1 VSSVFTWIGRRTLT
15 LACICTFIVATVA
28 LFSPSAQATN
38 DGFLDPERA
47 FVLRADVVGAEKNTL
62 SLKFK
67 IAPGYYMYRERFEFV
82 AETPALNLGEPVF
95 PNGQIK
101 HDPTFNKE
109 MELYF
114 KDIEILLPLTAS
126 PQASLSAADQT
137 HNIKLTGQGCASAG
151 LCYPPMNFFVT
162 LTTQPNVLGYKLI
175 APASQSLFGRLLDGQ
190 WRELVFAE
198 NDLTLAELL
207 GSTGLFEI
215 VLLFFVLGLL
225 LALTPCVL
233 PMVPILS
240 VLLVGEQHQVSR
252 ARGTLLALAYV
263 GGMSV
268 VYTAL
273 GVAAGLS
280 GAGLAAWLQTPW
292 VLALF
297 ALLLATL
304 ALSMFDVFTFQMPS
318 SIQTKLSV
326 KNNSI
331 LGGRVGAATLMGAL
345 SALIVGPCVAAPL
358 AGALL
363 YISQTGDVVLGGL
376 ALFAMA
382 WGMGVPLLLMGA
394 SAGKLMP
401 RTGTW
406 MEGVKQFFGV
416 LLFATAWWMVTPML
430 PTWVQILGWAILAL
444 FSAVLLR
451 TFEALGADAGFSG
464 LLRKTLGL
472 LLTLL
477 CLIWLLGIASG
488 GRSLLQPLSHLARD
502 TATVTPW
509 LAGTIEKNA
518 GLSGASAIAD
528 KNAGGSSAPTTV
540 ANNAIN
546 SGMSVTGA
554 NNVGMRGVSPTVDK
568 NTGTPSTSAAA
579 TPSKSLL
586 LGQAIDKPS
595 VTVPRVQ
602 SALSSNDAHLPFN
615 RVRSI
620 AELDAALAQAT
631 RPVMLDFYADWCVSC
646 KEMESF
652 TFTKPNVAQR
662 MDQLLLLQADVTA
675 NNPEDRA
682 LLKRFKLFGP
692 PGIIFFEPGGRERKD
707 VRVVG
712 FQDATR
718 FAANLDR
725 VLSLK

>member
-1 VSSVFTWIGRRTLT
+1 MPAFVRMLVMALSML
-15 LACICTFIVATVA
+15 VAP
-28 LFSPSAQATN
+28 LAQAAD
-38 DGFLDPERA
+38 DGFLDPEKA
-47 FVLRADVVGAEKNTL
+47 FVLRAEVVGAEKNTL

-67 IAPGYYMYRERFEFV
+67 IASGYYMYRERFEFV
-82 AETPALNLGEPVF
+82 AETPALKLGEPTF
-95 PNGQIK
+95 PKGQIK

-114 KDIEILLPLTAS
+114 KDIEILLPLSAS
-126 PQASLSAADQT
+126 PQAPVNAAGQT
-137 HNIKLTGQGCASAG
+137 LKIKLTGQGCASAG
-151 LCYPPMNFFVT
+151 LCYPPMDFFVT
-162 LTTQPNVLGYKLI
+162 LSTQANSAGYTLI
-175 APASQSLFGRLLDGQ
+175 APAAQSLFDRLLDGQ

-207 GSTGLFEI
+207 SSTGLLEI

-240 VLLVGEQHQVSR
+240 VLLVGEQHHVSR
-252 ARGTLLALAYV
+252 ARGTLLAVAYV
-263 GGMSV
+263 SGMSV

-318 SIQTKLSV
+318 SIQTKLTV

-331 LGGRVGAATLMGAL
+331 LGGRVGAAALMGAL

-363 YISQTGDVVLGGL
+363 YISQTGDVLLGGL

-416 LLFATAWWMVTPML
+416 LLFATAWWMITPLL

-451 TFEALGADAGFSG
+451 TFEALGTEAGFSG

-477 CLIWLLGIASG
+477 CLIWLVGLASG
-488 GRSLLQPLSHLARD
+488 GRSLLQPLSHLAGNNAAASLPVA
-502 TATVTPW
+502 ATV
-509 LAGTIEKNA
+509 
-518 GLSGASAIAD
+518 D
-528 KNAGGSSAPTTV
+528 KNAGGSSA
-540 ANNAIN
+540 A
-546 SGMSVTGA
+546 
-554 NNVGMRGVSPTVDK
+554 
-568 NTGTPSTSAAA
+568 AAA
-579 TPSKSLL
+579 TSSKNIL
-586 LGQAIDKPS
+586 LGQTSDRPPG
-595 VTVPRVQ
+595 TEPRSQ
-602 SALSSNDAHLPFN
+602 AALSSDNTHVQFK
-615 RVRSI
+615 RIRSV
-620 AELDAALAQAT
+620 AELETELAQAT

-662 MDQLLLLQADVTA
+662 MNQLLLLQVDVTA

-712 FQDATR
+712 FQEFNR

>member
-1 VSSVFTWIGRRTLT
+1 MQLLSRLGRTFAFVGMLVMALSM
-15 LACICTFIVATVA
+15 LAAP
-28 LFSPSAQATN
+28 LAQAAD
-38 DGFLDPERA
+38 DGFLDPAKA
-47 FVLRADVVGAEKNTL
+47 FVLRAEVVGTEKNTL

-67 IAPGYYMYRERFEFV
+67 IASGYYMYRERFEFV
-82 AETPALNLGEPVF
+82 AETPALKLGEPTF
-95 PNGQIK
+95 PKGQIK

-114 KDIEILLPLTAS
+114 KDIEILLPLSAS
-126 PQASLSAADQT
+126 PQAPPNAAGQPLK
-137 HNIKLTGQGCASAG
+137 IKLTGQGCASAG
-151 LCYPPMNFFVT
+151 LCYPPMDFFVV
-162 LTTQPNVLGYKLI
+162 LSTQANTAGYTLI
-175 APASQSLFGRLLDGQ
+175 APTAQSLFDRLLDGQ

-207 GSTGLFEI
+207 SSTGLLEI

-240 VLLVGEQHQVSR
+240 VLLVGEQHHVSR
-252 ARGTLLALAYV
+252 ARGTLLAVAYV
-263 GGMSV
+263 SGMSV

-318 SIQTKLSV
+318 SIQTKLTV

-331 LGGRVGAATLMGAL
+331 LGGRVGAAALMGAL

-363 YISQTGDVVLGGL
+363 YISQTGDVLLGGL

-416 LLFATAWWMVTPML
+416 LLFATAWWMITPLL

-451 TFEALGADAGFSG
+451 TFEALGTEAGFSG

-477 CLIWLLGIASG
+477 CLIWLVGLASG
-488 GRSLLQPLSHLARD
+488 GRSLLQPLSHLA
-502 TATVTPW
+502 
-509 LAGTIEKNA
+509 G
-518 GLSGASAIAD
+518 
-528 KNAGGSSAPTTV
+528 
-540 ANNAIN
+540 NNAAA
-546 SGMSVTGA
+546 SLPV
-554 NNVGMRGVSPTVDK
+554 
-568 NTGTPSTSAAA
+568 AA
-579 TPSKSLL
+579 TSSKNIL
-586 LGQAIDKPS
+586 LGQTSDRPPG
-595 VTVPRVQ
+595 TEPRSQ
-602 SALSSNDAHLPFN
+602 AALSSDNTHVQFK
-615 RVRSI
+615 RIRSV
-620 AELDAALAQAT
+620 AELETELAQAT

-662 MDQLLLLQADVTA
+662 MNQLLLLQADVTA

-712 FQDATR
+712 FQEANR
-718 FAANLDR
+718 FAVNLDR

>member
-1 VSSVFTWIGRRTLT
+1 MFNWFSPRISALT
-15 LACICTFIVATVA
+15 FVA
-28 LFSPSAQATN
+28 LFMVAMAALFHPAVYAGE
-38 DGFLDPERA
+38 DGFLDPEKA
-47 FVLRADVVGAEKNTL
+47 FVLRAEIVGTDKNTL

-67 IAPGYYMYRERFEFV
+67 IAPGYYMYRERFEF
-82 AETPALNLGEPVF
+82 AAQTPTLKLGEPIL
-95 PNGQIK
+95 PKGQIK
-101 HDPTFNKE
+101 YDPTFDKE

-114 KDIEILLPLTAS
+114 KDIEIFLPLVASTQAS
-126 PQASLSAADQT
+126 PQTPEQT
-137 HNIKLTGQGCASAG
+137 HKIKITGQGCANAG
-151 LCYPPMNFFVT
+151 LCYPPMDFFVMVS
-162 LTTQPNVLGYKLI
+162 TQAKLPGYTLI
-175 APASQSLFGRLLDGQ
+175 ALAPQSLFSRLLDGQ

-207 GSTGLFEI
+207 GSTALVEI

-240 VLLVGEQHQVSR
+240 VMLVGEQHQVSR

-263 GGMSV
+263 SGMSV

-280 GAGLAAWLQTPW
+280 GAGLATWLQTPW

-331 LGGRVGAATLMGAL
+331 LGGRLGAAALMGAL

-363 YISQTGDVVLGGL
+363 YISQTGDVLLGGS

-430 PTWVQILGWAILAL
+430 PTWLQILGWAILVL

-451 TFEALGADAGFSG
+451 TFEALGPEAGFSG
-464 LLRKTLGL
+464 MLRKTVGL

-488 GRSLLQPLSHLARD
+488 GRSLLQPLSHLARNNG
-502 TATVTPW
+502 AVTPS
-509 LAGTIEKNA
+509 LATTPGKNT
-518 GLSGASAIAD
+518 GVSGASATLD
-528 KNAGGSSAPTTV
+528 KNALVSDGSATIDKNALVSGGP
-540 ANNAIN
+540 
-546 SGMSVTGA
+546 VT
-554 NNVGMRGVSPTVDK
+554 NDK
-568 NTGTPSTSAAA
+568 NTPVSATSAPA
-579 TPSKSLL
+579 TTKNIL
-586 LGQAIDKPS
+586 LGQASGQAPA
-595 VTVPRVQ
+595 TAPRAPP
-602 SALSSNDAHLPFN
+602 ALSSNGAHPPFK
-615 RVRSI
+615 RIRSVV
-620 AELDAALAQAT
+620 ELDRLLAQST

-646 KEMESF
+646 KEMEAF

-675 NNPEDRA
+675 NNAEDRA

-692 PGIIFFEPGGRERKD
+692 PGIIFFEAGGRERKD

-712 FQDATR
+712 FQEANR

-725 VLSLK
+725 VLSVK

>member
-1 VSSVFTWIGRRTLT
+1 
-15 LACICTFIVATVA
+15 
-28 LFSPSAQATN
+28 
-38 DGFLDPERA
+38 
-47 FVLRADVVGAEKNTL
+47 
-62 SLKFK
+62 
-67 IAPGYYMYRERFEFV
+67 
-82 AETPALNLGEPVF
+82 
-95 PNGQIK
+95 
-101 HDPTFNKE
+101 
-109 MELYF
+109 
-114 KDIEILLPLTAS
+114 
-126 PQASLSAADQT
+126 
-137 HNIKLTGQGCASAG
+137 
-151 LCYPPMNFFVT
+151 
-162 LTTQPNVLGYKLI
+162 
-175 APASQSLFGRLLDGQ
+175 
-190 WRELVFAE
+190 
-198 NDLTLAELL
+198 
-207 GSTGLFEI
+207 
-215 VLLFFVLGLL
+215 
-225 LALTPCVL
+225 
-233 PMVPILS
+233 
-240 VLLVGEQHQVSR
+240 
-252 ARGTLLALAYV
+252 
-263 GGMSV
+263 MSV

-273 GVAAGLS
+273 GIAAGLS

-292 VLALF
+292 VLTLF

-318 SIQTKLSV
+318 SIQTKLTI

-331 LGGRVGAATLMGAL
+331 LGGRMGAAALMGAL

-363 YISQTGDVVLGGL
+363 YISQTGDVLLGGL

-401 RTGTW
+401 RAGTW

-430 PTWVQILGWAILAL
+430 PTWMQILGWAILVL

-451 TFEALGADAGFSG
+451 TFEALGTEAGFSG
-464 LLRKTLGL
+464 MLRKTVGL

-477 CLIWLLGIASG
+477 CFIWLLGIASG
-488 GRSLLQPLSHLARD
+488 GRSLLQPLSHLARHNAA
-502 TATVTPW
+502 ATSS
-509 LAGTIEKNA
+509 LATTSEKNTSISSRTDNNA
-518 GLSGASAIAD
+518 LVSGVSIITD
-528 KNAGGSSAPTTV
+528 KNARVLGDPAPIKNDAITSGTSVPATT
-540 ANNAIN
+540 
-546 SGMSVTGA
+546 
-554 NNVGMRGVSPTVDK
+554 K
-568 NTGTPSTSAAA
+568 NI
-579 TPSKSLL
+579 L
-586 LGQAIDKPS
+586 LGQTSGQAPATAS
-595 VTVPRVQ
+595 RPQ
-602 SALSSNDAHLPFN
+602 PALSANETHALFK

-620 AELDAALAQAT
+620 AELETELAQSK

-652 TFTKPNVAQR
+652 TFTKPEVAQR
-662 MDQLLLLQADVTA
+662 MERLLLLQADVTA

-712 FQDATR
+712 FQEANR

>member
-1 VSSVFTWIGRRTLT
+1 MIQLLT
-15 LACICTFIVATVA
+15 RFARVPGFVAMLIMALA
-28 LFSPSAQATN
+28 LFAVPLAQAAE
-38 DGFLDPERA
+38 DDFLDPEKA
-47 FVLRADVVGAEKNTL
+47 FVLRAEVVGAEKNTL

-82 AETPALNLGEPVF
+82 AETPILKLGEPVF
-95 PNGQIK
+95 PKGQVK

-114 KDIEILLPLTAS
+114 KDIEILVPLAAS
-126 PQASLSAADQT
+126 SQT
-137 HNIKLTGQGCASAG
+137 QTLVEGQTLKIKVIGQGCASAG
-151 LCYPPMNFFVT
+151 LCYPPMDFFVT
-162 LTTQPNVLGYKLI
+162 LTTLPNSAGYKLI
-175 APASQSLFGRLLDGQ
+175 APAPQSLFARLIDGQ

-207 GSTGLFEI
+207 TSTGLLEI

-240 VLLVGEQHQVSR
+240 VLLVGEQHHVSR
-252 ARGTLLALAYV
+252 ARGTLLAFAYV
-263 GGMSV
+263 SGMSV
-268 VYTAL
+268 IYTAL

-318 SIQTKLSV
+318 SIQTKLTV

-331 LGGRVGAATLMGAL
+331 LGGRVGAAALMGAL

-363 YISQTGDVVLGGL
+363 YISQTGDVLLGGS

-416 LLFATAWWMVTPML
+416 LLFATAWWMVTPLL
-430 PTWVQILGWAILAL
+430 PTWLQILGWAILAL

-451 TFEALGADAGFSG
+451 TFEPLGTEAGFSG
-464 LLRKTLGL
+464 LLRKTLGV

-488 GRSLLQPLSHLARD
+488 GRSLLQPLSHLARSNAMLSPVAA
-502 TATVTPW
+502 ATT
-509 LAGTIEKNA
+509 EKNT
-518 GLSGASAIAD
+518 GL
-528 KNAGGSSAPTTV
+528 PTTV
-540 ANNAIN
+540 APA
-546 SGMSVTGA
+546 SS
-554 NNVGMRGVSPTVDK
+554 SK
-568 NTGTPSTSAAA
+568 NI
-579 TPSKSLL
+579 L
-586 LGQAIDKPS
+586 LGQASDQSAP
-595 VTVPRVQ
+595 TAPRAQ
-602 SALSSNDAHLPFN
+602 AALSSNGEHPPFK
-615 RVRSI
+615 RVRSV
-620 AELDAALAQAT
+620 AELETELARST

-646 KEMESF
+646 KEMESL

-692 PGIIFFEPGGRERKD
+692 PGIIFFETGGRERKD
-707 VRVVG
+707 VRIVG
-712 FQDATR
+712 FQDANR

>member
-1 VSSVFTWIGRRTLT
+1 MFNRFSPRTST
-15 LACICTFIVATVA
+15 MRFIA
-28 LFSPSAQATN
+28 LFMVAIAALFQAAVYAAG
-38 DGFLDPERA
+38 DGFLDPEKA
-47 FVLRADVVGAEKNTL
+47 FVLRAEVVGTDKNTL

-82 AETPALNLGEPVF
+82 AQTPELKLGEPIF
-95 PNGQIK
+95 PKGQIK
-101 HDPTFNKE
+101 YDPTFDKE

-114 KDIEILLPLTAS
+114 KDIEILLPLV
-126 PQASLSAADQT
+126 AATLAPPLTSEQT
-137 HNIKLTGQGCASAG
+137 HNIKLTGQGCANAG
-151 LCYPPMNFFVT
+151 LCYPPMDFFVT
-162 LTTQPNVLGYKLI
+162 VSTQANLAGYKLI
-175 APASQSLFGRLLDGQ
+175 APAPQSLFNRLLDGQ

-207 GSTGLFEI
+207 GSTALVEI

-252 ARGTLLALAYV
+252 ARGTLLAVAYV
-263 GGMSV
+263 SGMSV

-292 VLALF
+292 VLTLF

-318 SIQTKLSV
+318 SIQTKLTV

-331 LGGRVGAATLMGAL
+331 LGGRIGAAALMGAL

-363 YISQTGDVVLGGL
+363 YISQTGDVLLGGL

-394 SAGKLMP
+394 SAGKLIP

-430 PTWVQILGWAILAL
+430 PTWLQILGWAILVL

-464 LLRKTLGL
+464 MLRKTMGL
-472 LLTLL
+472 LLALL

-488 GRSLLQPLSHLARD
+488 GRSLLQPLSHLARNNAAAIPSVA
-502 TATVTPW
+502 ATP
-509 LAGTIEKNA
+509 EKNT
-518 GLSGASAIAD
+518 GVSGALVTTDKSALVSD
-528 KNAGGSSAPTTV
+528 TSAPTT
-540 ANNAIN
+540 
-546 SGMSVTGA
+546 T
-554 NNVGMRGVSPTVDK
+554 K
-568 NTGTPSTSAAA
+568 NI
-579 TPSKSLL
+579 L
-586 LGQAIDKPS
+586 LGQASDKAPATAQRAQS
-595 VTVPRVQ
+595 VP
-602 SALSSNDAHLPFN
+602 SSNDAHALFK
-615 RVRSI
+615 RVRSV
-620 AELDAALAQAT
+620 AELETELAQST

-646 KEMESF
+646 KEMEAF
-652 TFTKPNVAQR
+652 TFTQPNVAQR

-692 PGIIFFEPGGRERKD
+692 PGIIFFEQGGRERKD

-712 FQDATR
+712 FQEANR

-725 VLSLK
+725 VLSVK

>member
-1 VSSVFTWIGRRTLT
+1 VGTATNNKGVGVKRLLT
-15 LACICTFIVATVA
+15 RFARASAIVAILATA
-28 LFSPSAQATN
+28 LVLLAPPLAQAAE
-38 DGFLDPERA
+38 DGFLDPEKA
-47 FVLRADVVGAEKNTL
+47 FVLRAEVIGAEKNTL

-67 IAPGYYMYRERFEFV
+67 IASGYYMYRERFEFI
-82 AETPALNLGEPVF
+82 AETPALKLGEPVF
-95 PNGQIK
+95 PKGQVK

-114 KDIEILLPLTAS
+114 KDIEILLPLKAPPQTA
-126 PQASLSAADQT
+126 AEGQT
-137 HNIKLTGQGCASAG
+137 FKIKLTGQGCASAG
-151 LCYPPMNFFVT
+151 LCYPPMDFFVT
-162 LTTQPNVLGYKLI
+162 LSGLANASGFKLI
-175 APASQSLFGRLLDGQ
+175 APAPQSLFDRLLDGQ

-207 GSTGLFEI
+207 TSTGLLEI

-240 VLLVGEQHQVSR
+240 VLLVGEQHHVSR
-252 ARGTLLALAYV
+252 ARGTLLAVAYV
-263 GGMSV
+263 SGMSV

-297 ALLLATL
+297 ALLLGTL

-318 SIQTKLSV
+318 SIQTKLTV

-331 LGGRVGAATLMGAL
+331 LGGRVGAAALMGAL

-363 YISQTGDVVLGGL
+363 YISQTGDVLLGGL

-430 PTWVQILGWAILAL
+430 PTWLQILGWAILAL

-451 TFEALGADAGFSG
+451 TFEALGTEAGFSG

-488 GRSLLQPLSHLARD
+488 GRSLLQPLSHLARNN
-502 TATVTPW
+502 AVVSP
-509 LAGTIEKNA
+509 LAAASTEKNA
-518 GLSGASAIAD
+518 GLPMTTATTTTASAS
-528 KNAGGSSAPTTV
+528 KN
-540 ANNAIN
+540 I
-546 SGMSVTGA
+546 
-554 NNVGMRGVSPTVDK
+554 
-568 NTGTPSTSAAA
+568 
-579 TPSKSLL
+579 L
-586 LGQAIDKPS
+586 LGQAS
-595 VTVPRVQ
+595 AQ
-602 SALSSNDAHLPFN
+602 SSSTTPQAQVGVLSNGAHPPFK

-620 AELDAALAQAT
+620 AELEAELARST
-631 RPVMLDFYADWCVSC
+631 RPVMLDFYADWCISC
-646 KEMESF
+646 KEMESL
-652 TFTKPNVAQR
+652 TFTKPNVTQR

-707 VRVVG
+707 VRIVG
-712 FQDATR
+712 FQDANR

>member
-1 VSSVFTWIGRRTLT
+1 MRSVFNWLSRRTS
-15 LACICTFIVATVA
+15 AFAVVATVLVA
-28 LFSPSAQATN
+28 AFTLVSPPAHAAD
-38 DGFLDPERA
+38 DGFLDPEKA
-47 FVLRADVVGAEKNTL
+47 FVLKAEVVGPEKNIL
-62 SLKFK
+62 SLQFK

-82 AETPALNLGEPVF
+82 AETPLLKLGEPRF
-95 PNGQIK
+95 PKGQIK

-114 KDIEILLPLTAS
+114 KDIEILLPLVAAS
-126 PQASLSAADQT
+126 QPLVAGQQALANATEQIR
-137 HNIKLTGQGCASAG
+137 NIKVTGQGCANAG
-151 LCYPPMNFFVT
+151 LCYPPMDFFVA
-162 LTTQPNVLGYKLI
+162 LTTQVDGPGYKLL
-175 APASQSLFGRLLDGQ
+175 APITQSLFSRLLDGQ
-190 WRELVFAE
+190 WREFVFAE

-207 GSTGLFEI
+207 GSTALFEI

-252 ARGTLLALAYV
+252 TRGTLLAVAYV
-263 GGMSV
+263 AGMSV

-292 VLALF
+292 VLTLF

-318 SIQTKLSV
+318 SIQTKLTV

-331 LGGRVGAATLMGAL
+331 LGGRMGAAALMGAL

-363 YISQTGDVVLGGL
+363 YISQTGDVLLGGL

-401 RTGTW
+401 RAGSW

-430 PTWVQILGWAILAL
+430 PTWVQILGWAILVL

-451 TFEALGADAGFSG
+451 TFEALGTEAGFSG
-464 LLRKTLGL
+464 MLRKTVGL

-477 CLIWLLGIASG
+477 CFIWLLGIASG
-488 GRSLLQPLSHLARD
+488 GRSLLQPLSHLARNN
-502 TATVTPW
+502 AAVTPS
-509 LAGTIEKNA
+509 LATTSERNTSISSRTDNKVLASGVPAITSGTSVPATTKN
-518 GLSGASAIAD
+518 I
-528 KNAGGSSAPTTV
+528 
-540 ANNAIN
+540 
-546 SGMSVTGA
+546 
-554 NNVGMRGVSPTVDK
+554 
-568 NTGTPSTSAAA
+568 
-579 TPSKSLL
+579 L
-586 LGQAIDKPS
+586 LGQTSGQAPA
-595 VTVPRVQ
+595 
-602 SALSSNDAHLPFN
+602 SASRTQPDLSANDAHVLFK

-620 AELDAALAQAT
+620 AELETELAQST
-631 RPVMLDFYADWCVSC
+631 LPVMLDFYADWCVSC

-652 TFTKPNVAQR
+652 TFTQPHVAQR
-662 MDQLLLLQADVTA
+662 MGNMLLLQADVTA

-712 FQDATR
+712 FQEANR

>member
-1 VSSVFTWIGRRTLT
+1 MIQLLT
-15 LACICTFIVATVA
+15 RFARVPGFVAMLIMALA
-28 LFSPSAQATN
+28 LFAVPLAQAAE
-38 DGFLDPERA
+38 DDFLDPEKA
-47 FVLRADVVGAEKNTL
+47 FVLRAEVVGAEKNTL

-82 AETPALNLGEPVF
+82 AETPILKLGEPVF
-95 PNGQIK
+95 PKGQVK

-114 KDIEILLPLTAS
+114 KDIEILVPLAAS
-126 PQASLSAADQT
+126 SQT
-137 HNIKLTGQGCASAG
+137 QTLVEGQTLKIKVIGQGCASAG
-151 LCYPPMNFFVT
+151 LCYPPMDFFVT
-162 LTTQPNVLGYKLI
+162 LTTLANSAGYKLI
-175 APASQSLFGRLLDGQ
+175 APAPQSLFARLIDGQ

-207 GSTGLFEI
+207 TSTGLLEI

-240 VLLVGEQHQVSR
+240 VLLVGEQHHVSR
-252 ARGTLLALAYV
+252 ARGTLLAFAYV
-263 GGMSV
+263 SGMSV
-268 VYTAL
+268 IYTAL

-318 SIQTKLSV
+318 SIQTKLTV

-331 LGGRVGAATLMGAL
+331 LGGRVGAAALMGAL

-363 YISQTGDVVLGGL
+363 YISQTGDVLLGGS

-416 LLFATAWWMVTPML
+416 LLFATAWWMVTPLL
-430 PTWVQILGWAILAL
+430 PTWLQILGWAILAL

-451 TFEALGADAGFSG
+451 TFEPLGTEAGFSG
-464 LLRKTLGL
+464 LLRKTLGV

-488 GRSLLQPLSHLARD
+488 GRSLLQPLSHLARSNAMLSPVAA
-502 TATVTPW
+502 ATT
-509 LAGTIEKNA
+509 E
-518 GLSGASAIAD
+518 
-528 KNAGGSSAPTTV
+528 
-540 ANNAIN
+540 
-546 SGMSVTGA
+546 
-554 NNVGMRGVSPTVDK
+554 K
-568 NTGTPSTSAAA
+568 NTGLPTTAAPA
-579 TPSKSLL
+579 SSSKNIL
-586 LGQAIDKPS
+586 LGQASDQSAP
-595 VTVPRVQ
+595 TAPRAQ
-602 SALSSNDAHLPFN
+602 AALSSNGEHPPFK
-615 RVRSI
+615 RVRSV
-620 AELDAALAQAT
+620 AELETELARST

-646 KEMESF
+646 KEMESL

-707 VRVVG
+707 VRIVG
-712 FQDATR
+712 FQDANR

>member
-1 VSSVFTWIGRRTLT
+1 
-15 LACICTFIVATVA
+15 
-28 LFSPSAQATN
+28 
-38 DGFLDPERA
+38 
-47 FVLRADVVGAEKNTL
+47 
-62 SLKFK
+62 
-67 IAPGYYMYRERFEFV
+67 
-82 AETPALNLGEPVF
+82 
-95 PNGQIK
+95 
-101 HDPTFNKE
+101 
-109 MELYF
+109 
-114 KDIEILLPLTAS
+114 
-126 PQASLSAADQT
+126 
-137 HNIKLTGQGCASAG
+137 
-151 LCYPPMNFFVT
+151 
-162 LTTQPNVLGYKLI
+162 
-175 APASQSLFGRLLDGQ
+175 
-190 WRELVFAE
+190 
-198 NDLTLAELL
+198 
-207 GSTGLFEI
+207 
-215 VLLFFVLGLL
+215 
-225 LALTPCVL
+225 
-233 PMVPILS
+233 MVPILS

-252 ARGTLLALAYV
+252 ARGTLLAVAYV
-263 GGMSV
+263 SGMSV

-292 VLALF
+292 VLTLF

-304 ALSMFDVFTFQMPS
+304 ALSMFGVFTFQMPS
-318 SIQTKLSV
+318 SIQTKLTV

-331 LGGRVGAATLMGAL
+331 LGGRIGAAALMGAL

-363 YISQTGDVVLGGL
+363 YISQTGDVLLGGL

-394 SAGKLMP
+394 SAGKLIP

-430 PTWVQILGWAILAL
+430 PTWLQILGWAILVL

-464 LLRKTLGL
+464 MLRKTVGL

-488 GRSLLQPLSHLARD
+488 GRSLLQPLSHLARNNA
-502 TATVTPW
+502 ATIPSVAATP
-509 LAGTIEKNA
+509 EKNT
-518 GLSGASAIAD
+518 GVSGASVTTD
-528 KNAGGSSAPTTV
+528 KSALVSDTSAPTT
-540 ANNAIN
+540 
-546 SGMSVTGA
+546 T
-554 NNVGMRGVSPTVDK
+554 K
-568 NTGTPSTSAAA
+568 NI
-579 TPSKSLL
+579 L
-586 LGQAIDKPS
+586 LGQASDKAPATAPRAQSVPPS
-595 VTVPRVQ
+595 NGAH
-602 SALSSNDAHLPFN
+602 ALFK
-615 RVRSI
+615 RVRSV
-620 AELDAALAQAT
+620 AELETELAQST

-646 KEMESF
+646 KEMEAF
-652 TFTKPNVAQR
+652 TFTQPNVAQR

-692 PGIIFFEPGGRERKD
+692 PGIIFFEQGGRERKD

-712 FQDATR
+712 FQEASR

-725 VLSLK
+725 VLSVK

>member
-1 VSSVFTWIGRRTLT
+1 MFNWLNRR
-15 LACICTFIVATVA
+15 ASAFAVVATVLVVA
-28 LFSPSAQATN
+28 VTLFSPPLDAAD
-38 DGFLDPERA
+38 DGFLDPEKA
-47 FVLRADVVGAEKNTL
+47 FVLKAEVVGSEKNTL
-62 SLKFK
+62 SLQFK
-67 IAPGYYMYRERFEFV
+67 IASGYYMYRERFEFV
-82 AETPALNLGEPVF
+82 AESPLLKLGEPIF
-95 PNGQIK
+95 PKGQIK
-101 HDPTFNKE
+101 YDPTFNKE

-114 KDIEILLPLTAS
+114 KDIEILLPLLTAS
-126 PQASLSAADQT
+126 QPLAAGPQALANGTEQT
-137 HNIKLTGQGCASAG
+137 LRIKVTGQGCASAG
-151 LCYPPMNFFVT
+151 LCYPPMDFFVA
-162 LTTQPNVLGYKLI
+162 LSTQGNSPGYKLL
-175 APASQSLFGRLLDGQ
+175 APTTQSLFSRLFDGQ

-207 GSTGLFEI
+207 GSTALFEI

-240 VLLVGEQHQVSR
+240 VLLVGEQQHVSR
-252 ARGTLLALAYV
+252 TRGTLLAVAYV
-263 GGMSV
+263 AGMSV

-292 VLALF
+292 VLTLF

-318 SIQTKLSV
+318 SIQTKLTV

-331 LGGRVGAATLMGAL
+331 LGGRMAAAALMGAL

-363 YISQTGDVVLGGL
+363 YISQTGDVLLGGL

-401 RTGTW
+401 RAGTW

-430 PTWVQILGWAILAL
+430 PTWVQILGWAILVL

-451 TFEALGADAGFSG
+451 TFEALGTEARFSG
-464 LLRKTLGL
+464 MLRKTVGL

-488 GRSLLQPLSHLARD
+488 GRSLLQPLSHLARHNAAA
-502 TATVTPW
+502 TAS
-509 LAGTIEKNA
+509 LATTSERNTSISSRTNNNA
-518 GLSGASAIAD
+518 LVSGVSIITD
-528 KNAGGSSAPTTV
+528 KNARVLTDPAPIKNDTNTSGISV
-540 ANNAIN
+540 PAN
-546 SGMSVTGA
+546 T
-554 NNVGMRGVSPTVDK
+554 K
-568 NTGTPSTSAAA
+568 NI
-579 TPSKSLL
+579 L
-586 LGQAIDKPS
+586 LGQANGQAPA
-595 VTVPRVQ
+595 TAPRAQ
-602 SALSSNDAHLPFN
+602 PALSSNDAHALFK
-615 RVRSI
+615 RVHSI
-620 AELDAALAQAT
+620 AELDAELAQST

-652 TFTKPNVAQR
+652 TFTKPEVAQR
-662 MDQLLLLQADVTA
+662 MERLLLLQADVTA

-712 FQDATR
+712 FQEANR

>member
-1 VSSVFTWIGRRTLT
+1 MSSVFNWLNRRTS
-15 LACICTFIVATVA
+15 AFAVVATVLVA
-28 LFSPSAQATN
+28 AFTLFSPPVDAAE
-38 DGFLDPERA
+38 DGFLDPEKA
-47 FVLRADVVGAEKNTL
+47 FVLKSEVVGPEKNIL
-62 SLKFK
+62 SLQFK

-82 AETPALNLGEPVF
+82 AETPLLKLGEPIF
-95 PNGQIK
+95 PKGQIK
-101 HDPTFNKE
+101 YDPTFNKE

-114 KDIEILLPLTAS
+114 KDIEILLPLVAS
-126 PQASLSAADQT
+126 SQPLAAGPQALVNATEQT
-137 HNIKLTGQGCASAG
+137 LNIKVTGQGCASAG
-151 LCYPPMNFFVT
+151 LCYPPMDFFVT
-162 LTTQPNVLGYKLI
+162 LSTQVNGSGYKLL
-175 APASQSLFGRLLDGQ
+175 APTTQSLFSRLFDGQ

-207 GSTGLFEI
+207 GSTALFEI

-240 VLLVGEQHQVSR
+240 VLLVGEQHHVSR
-252 ARGTLLALAYV
+252 TRGTLLAVAYV
-263 GGMSV
+263 AGMSV

-292 VLALF
+292 VLTLF

-318 SIQTKLSV
+318 SIQTKLTV

-331 LGGRVGAATLMGAL
+331 LGGRMGAAALMGAL

-363 YISQTGDVVLGGL
+363 YISQTGDVLLGGL

-401 RTGTW
+401 RAGTW

-430 PTWVQILGWAILAL
+430 PTWVQILGWAILVL

-451 TFEALGADAGFSG
+451 TFEALGTEAGFSG
-464 LLRKTLGL
+464 MLRKTVGL

-477 CLIWLLGIASG
+477 CFIWLLGIASG
-488 GRSLLQPLSHLARD
+488 GRSLLQPLSHLARNN
-502 TATVTPW
+502 AAVTPS
-509 LAGTIEKNA
+509 LATTSEKNTSISSRTDNNA
-518 GLSGASAIAD
+518 LVSGVSIITD
-528 KNAGGSSAPTTV
+528 KNARVLGDPAPIKNDANTSGISVPATT
-540 ANNAIN
+540 
-546 SGMSVTGA
+546 
-554 NNVGMRGVSPTVDK
+554 K
-568 NTGTPSTSAAA
+568 NI
-579 TPSKSLL
+579 LL
-586 LGQAIDKPS
+586 SQASGQAPA
-595 VTVPRVQ
+595 TAPRTQPVL
-602 SALSSNDAHLPFN
+602 SANDAHALFK

-620 AELDAALAQAT
+620 AELETELAQAT

-652 TFTKPNVAQR
+652 TFTKPEVAQR
-662 MDQLLLLQADVTA
+662 LERLLLLQADVTA
-675 NNPEDRA
+675 NNQEDRA

-712 FQDATR
+712 FQEANR

>member
-1 VSSVFTWIGRRTLT
+1 MKRLLT
-15 LACICTFIVATVA
+15 RFARASAIVAILATA
-28 LFSPSAQATN
+28 LVLLAPPLAQAAE
-38 DGFLDPERA
+38 DGFLDPEKA
-47 FVLRADVVGAEKNTL
+47 FVLRAEVIGAEKNTL

-67 IAPGYYMYRERFEFV
+67 IASGYYMYRERFEFI
-82 AETPALNLGEPVF
+82 AETPALKLGEPVF
-95 PNGQIK
+95 PKGQVK

-114 KDIEILLPLTAS
+114 KDIEILLPLKAPPQTA
-126 PQASLSAADQT
+126 AEGQT
-137 HNIKLTGQGCASAG
+137 FKIKLTGQGCASAG
-151 LCYPPMNFFVT
+151 LCYPPMDFFVT
-162 LTTQPNVLGYKLI
+162 LSGLANASGFKLI
-175 APASQSLFGRLLDGQ
+175 APAPQSLFDRLLDGQ

-207 GSTGLFEI
+207 TSTGLLEI

-240 VLLVGEQHQVSR
+240 VLLVGEQHHVSR
-252 ARGTLLALAYV
+252 ARGTLLAVAYV
-263 GGMSV
+263 SGMSV

-297 ALLLATL
+297 ALLLGTL

-318 SIQTKLSV
+318 SIQTKLTV

-331 LGGRVGAATLMGAL
+331 LGGRVGAAALMGAL

-363 YISQTGDVVLGGL
+363 YISQTGDVLLGGL

-430 PTWVQILGWAILAL
+430 PTWLQILGWAILAL

-451 TFEALGADAGFSG
+451 TFEALGTEAGFSG

-488 GRSLLQPLSHLARD
+488 GRSLLQPLSHLARNN
-502 TATVTPW
+502 AVVSP
-509 LAGTIEKNA
+509 LAAASTEKNA
-518 GLSGASAIAD
+518 GLPMTTATTTTASAS
-528 KNAGGSSAPTTV
+528 KN
-540 ANNAIN
+540 I
-546 SGMSVTGA
+546 
-554 NNVGMRGVSPTVDK
+554 
-568 NTGTPSTSAAA
+568 
-579 TPSKSLL
+579 L
-586 LGQAIDKPS
+586 LGQAS
-595 VTVPRVQ
+595 AQ
-602 SALSSNDAHLPFN
+602 SSSTTPQAQVGVLSNGAHPPFK

-620 AELDAALAQAT
+620 AELEAELARST
-631 RPVMLDFYADWCVSC
+631 RPVMLDFYADWCISC
-646 KEMESF
+646 KEMESL
-652 TFTKPNVAQR
+652 TFTKPNVTQR

-707 VRVVG
+707 VRIVG
-712 FQDATR
+712 FQDANR

>member
-1 VSSVFTWIGRRTLT
+1 M
-15 LACICTFIVATVA
+15 
-28 LFSPSAQATN
+28 
-38 DGFLDPERA
+38 D
-47 FVLRADVVGAEKNTL
+47 
-62 SLKFK
+62 
-67 IAPGYYMYRERFEFV
+67 
-82 AETPALNLGEPVF
+82 
-95 PNGQIK
+95 
-101 HDPTFNKE
+101 
-109 MELYF
+109 
-114 KDIEILLPLTAS
+114 
-126 PQASLSAADQT
+126 
-137 HNIKLTGQGCASAG
+137 
-151 LCYPPMNFFVT
+151 FFVT
-162 LTTQPNVLGYKLI
+162 VSTQANLPGYKLI
-175 APASQSLFGRLLDGQ
+175 APAPQSLFNRLFDGQ

-207 GSTGLFEI
+207 GSTALVEI

-252 ARGTLLALAYV
+252 ARGTLLAVAYV
-263 GGMSV
+263 SGMSV

-292 VLALF
+292 VLTLF

-331 LGGRVGAATLMGAL
+331 LGGRVGAAALMGAL

-363 YISQTGDVVLGGL
+363 YISQTGDVLLGGS

-430 PTWVQILGWAILAL
+430 PTWLQILGWAILVL

-451 TFEALGADAGFSG
+451 TFEALGTEAGFSG
-464 LLRKTLGL
+464 MLRKTVGL

-488 GRSLLQPLSHLARD
+488 GRSLLQPLSHLARSN
-502 TATVTPW
+502 AAVTPS
-509 LAGTIEKNA
+509 LATTSEKNT
-518 GLSGASAIAD
+518 GVSGVMATTG
-528 KNAGGSSAPTTV
+528 KNALVLDGSATTGKNTLASDGSAT
-540 ANNAIN
+540 I
-546 SGMSVTGA
+546 
-554 NNVGMRGVSPTVDK
+554 DK
-568 NTGTPSTSAAA
+568 NTPVSTTSAPA
-579 TPSKSLL
+579 TTKNIL
-586 LGQAIDKPS
+586 LGQASDKAPATAPRAQS
-595 VTVPRVQ
+595 VSSTNGAH
-602 SALSSNDAHLPFN
+602 ALFK

-620 AELDAALAQAT
+620 AELETELAQST

-646 KEMESF
+646 KEMEAF
-652 TFTKPNVAQR
+652 TFTQPNVAQR

-692 PGIIFFEPGGRERKD
+692 PGIIFFEQGGRERKD

-712 FQDATR
+712 FQEANR

-725 VLSLK
+725 VLSVK

>member
-1 VSSVFTWIGRRTLT
+1 M
-15 LACICTFIVATVA
+15 LATALA
-28 LFSPSAQATN
+28 LFVAPFARAAE
-38 DGFLDPERA
+38 DGFLDQEKA
-47 FVLRADVVGAEKNTL
+47 FVLRAEVIGAEKNTL
-62 SLKFK
+62 NLKFK
-67 IAPGYYMYRERFEFV
+67 IASGYYMYRERFEFV
-82 AETPALNLGEPVF
+82 AETPMLKLGEPVF
-95 PNGQIK
+95 PKGQVK

-114 KDIEILLPLTAS
+114 KDIEILVPLAAS
-126 PQASLSAADQT
+126 PQAQTLADGQT
-137 HNIKLTGQGCASAG
+137 LKIKVIGQGCASAG
-151 LCYPPMNFFVT
+151 LCYPPMDFFVT
-162 LTTQPNVLGYKLI
+162 LNTLANSAGYKLI
-175 APASQSLFGRLLDGQ
+175 APAPQSLFGRLVDGQ
-190 WRELVFAE
+190 WSELIFAE
-198 NDLTLAELL
+198 NDLTLAEVLT
-207 GSTGLFEI
+207 STGLLEI

-240 VLLVGEQHQVSR
+240 VLLVGEQHHVSR
-252 ARGTLLALAYV
+252 ARGTWLAVAYV
-263 GGMSV
+263 SGMSI

-318 SIQTKLSV
+318 SIQTKLTV

-331 LGGRVGAATLMGAL
+331 LGGRVGAAALMGAL

-363 YISQTGDVVLGGL
+363 YISQTGDVLLGGL

-416 LLFATAWWMVTPML
+416 LLFATAWWMVTPLL
-430 PTWVQILGWAILAL
+430 PTWLQILGWAILAL

-451 TFEALGADAGFSG
+451 TFEPLGTEAGFSG
-464 LLRKTLGL
+464 LLRKTMGM

-488 GRSLLQPLSHLARD
+488 GRSLLQPLSHLARS
-502 TATVTPW
+502 
-509 LAGTIEKNA
+509 NA
-518 GLSGASAIAD
+518 MLSPAAA
-528 KNAGGSSAPTTV
+528 AMTE
-540 ANNAIN
+540 
-546 SGMSVTGA
+546 
-554 NNVGMRGVSPTVDK
+554 K
-568 NTGTPSTSAAA
+568 NTGLPTTTATATAPTSS
-579 TPSKSLL
+579 SKNIL
-586 LGQAIDKPS
+586 LGQASDQSAP
-595 VTVPRVQ
+595 TAPRAQ
-602 SALSSNDAHLPFN
+602 AALSSNSEHPPFK

-620 AELDAALAQAT
+620 AELETELARST
-631 RPVMLDFYADWCVSC
+631 RPVMLDFYADWCVAC
-646 KEMESF
+646 KEMESL

-707 VRVVG
+707 VRIVG
-712 FQDATR
+712 FQDANR

>member
-1 VSSVFTWIGRRTLT
+1 MIQLLT
-15 LACICTFIVATVA
+15 RFARVPGFVAMLIMALA
-28 LFSPSAQATN
+28 LFAVPLAQAAE
-38 DGFLDPERA
+38 DDFLDPEKA
-47 FVLRADVVGAEKNTL
+47 FVLRAEVVGAEKNTL

-82 AETPALNLGEPVF
+82 AETPILKLGEPVF
-95 PNGQIK
+95 PKGQVK

-114 KDIEILLPLTAS
+114 KDIEILVPLAAS
-126 PQASLSAADQT
+126 SQT
-137 HNIKLTGQGCASAG
+137 QTLVEGQTLKIKVIGQGCASAG
-151 LCYPPMNFFVT
+151 LCYPPMDFFVT
-162 LTTQPNVLGYKLI
+162 LTTLANSAGYKLI
-175 APASQSLFGRLLDGQ
+175 APAPQSLFARLIDGQ

-207 GSTGLFEI
+207 TSTGLLEI

-240 VLLVGEQHQVSR
+240 VLLVGEQHHVSR
-252 ARGTLLALAYV
+252 ARGTLLAFAYV
-263 GGMSV
+263 SGMSV
-268 VYTAL
+268 IYTAL

-318 SIQTKLSV
+318 SIQTKLTV

-331 LGGRVGAATLMGAL
+331 LGGRVGAAALMGAL

-363 YISQTGDVVLGGL
+363 YISQTGDVLLGGS

-416 LLFATAWWMVTPML
+416 LLFATAWWMVTPLL
-430 PTWVQILGWAILAL
+430 PTWLQILGWAILAL

-451 TFEALGADAGFSG
+451 TFEPLGTEAGFSG
-464 LLRKTLGL
+464 LLRKTLGM

-488 GRSLLQPLSHLARD
+488 GRSLLQPLSHLARSHAMLSPVAA
-502 TATVTPW
+502 ATT
-509 LAGTIEKNA
+509 EKNT
-518 GLSGASAIAD
+518 GL
-528 KNAGGSSAPTTV
+528 PTTV
-540 ANNAIN
+540 APA
-546 SGMSVTGA
+546 SS
-554 NNVGMRGVSPTVDK
+554 SK
-568 NTGTPSTSAAA
+568 NI
-579 TPSKSLL
+579 L
-586 LGQAIDKPS
+586 LGQASDQSAP
-595 VTVPRVQ
+595 TAPRAQ
-602 SALSSNDAHLPFN
+602 AALSSNGEHPPFK
-615 RVRSI
+615 RVRSV
-620 AELDAALAQAT
+620 AELETELARST

-646 KEMESF
+646 KEMESL

-707 VRVVG
+707 VRIVG
-712 FQDATR
+712 FQDANR